1 MATHVWAAEAFEI
14 EFSRNAETTVS
25 AVVGAWTHPVWRWSA
40 ALAAVVAFGLAVP
53 GCAVRHGAPEVVDR
67 TSGVGVVDAASPPP
81 IPVVQAPLTSAG
93 SALPLDGHRV
103 ERGDTLYGIAW
114 RYGLDYREIARL
126 NNIEAPY
133 RIFVGQQLVLMA
145 PANPGTAMAAG
156 APVPLPAEPL
166 SRGFE
171 YVPET
176 DSGQPVWQPAP
187 QGAGVATT
195 PYHTDGTPLPDGSS
209 ANTGQAPGTATAQQ
223 VSPPPFGAPGSAN
236 ASASATNSAL
246 PGAPVAIDPVS
257 AGQRRTEPPPAVDTA
272 PAAASTS
279 LPSAVAPAEAPAVAA
294 PAAATP
300 SPAGLPEPAAVPE
313 PAATPTVTPTVTPEP
328 ATQPVVRAE
337 RPASGVGTWRWP
349 AKGTVQKAFGNG
361 NKGIDFK
368 LEPAQPVLAAG
379 GGEVVYAGNGL
390 GGFRHLVI
398 VKHDQRFLS
407 AYSLNRPISVQE
419 GERLASGGIIAGAD
433 PGSAAGTLR
442 FEIRRDGQ
450 PVDPASIIGR

>member
-1 MATHVWAAEAFEI
+1 MATHVWAAEAVE
-14 EFSRNAETTVS
+14 SGGTRGAKAPVS
-25 AVVGAWTHPVWRWSA
+25 AAVGG
-40 ALAAVVAFGLAVP
+40 LAYATWKVPTIIAVVALFCLAFA
-53 GCAVRHGAPEVVDR
+53 GCAVRHGAPDVVDR
-67 TSGVGVVDAASPPP
+67 TSDVGAVDAASPAST
-81 IPVVQAPLTSAG
+81 PVAQAPLTPTAM
-93 SALPLDGHRV
+93 ALPIDGHRV

-126 NNIEAPY
+126 NSIEAPY
-133 RIFVGQQLVLMA
+133 RIFVGQQLVLVA
-145 PANPGTAMAAG
+145 SATSGAAIAGG
-156 APVPLPAEPL
+156 APVPLPAEPV

-176 DSGQPVWQPAP
+176 DGEQPAWQPAP

-195 PYHTDGTPLPDGSS
+195 PYHSDGAAPPDVAAAAEQAPVASS
-209 ANTGQAPGTATAQQ
+209 APPTAP
-223 VSPPPFGAPGSAN
+223 P
-236 ASASATNSAL
+236 L
-246 PGAPVAIDPVS
+246 GAPVIANSAGSATSGPVPVGPAS
-257 AGQRRTEPPPAVDTA
+257 AGQGPTESLPTVSTGTAAA
-272 PAAASTS
+272 PAS
-279 LPSAVAPAEAPAVAA
+279 LPSAAPAATAAA
-294 PAAATP
+294 PAQAPATTVPPAEVVPLAA
-300 SPAGLPEPAAVPE
+300 
-313 PAATPTVTPTVTPEP
+313 PEP

-337 RPASGVGTWRWP
+337 RAASGVGTWRWP

-419 GERLASGGIIAGAD
+419 GERLASGGIIAGAE
-433 PGSAAGTLR
+433 PGGAAGTLR

>member
-1 MATHVWAAEAFEI
+1 MATHVWAAKAVESGGIRGAEAP
-14 EFSRNAETTVS
+14 VS
-25 AVVGAWTHPVWRWSA
+25 TAVGGLAHAIRRGPVTIAVLALCSL
-40 ALAAVVAFGLAVP
+40 ALA
-53 GCAVRHGAPEVVDR
+53 GCAVRHGAPDVVDR
-67 TSGVGVVDAASPPP
+67 TSDVGAVDAVSPAST
-81 IPVVQAPLTSAG
+81 PVAQAPLTATASM
-93 SALPLDGHRV
+93 LPLDGHRV

-126 NNIEAPY
+126 NSIEAPY
-133 RIFVGQQLVLMA
+133 RIFVGQQLVL
-145 PANPGTAMAAG
+145 AASATSGAAIAGG
-156 APVPLPAEPL
+156 APVPLPAEPV

-176 DSGQPVWQPAP
+176 DGDQPAWQPAP

-195 PYHTDGTPLPDGSS
+195 PYHSDGAAPPDG
-209 ANTGQAPGTATAQQ
+209 AAAAEQVPVAPPAQGTA
-223 VSPPPFGAPGSAN
+223 PPFGAPVIANSAGSAT
-236 ASASATNSAL
+236 S
-246 PGAPVAIDPVS
+246 GPVAGGPVS
-257 AGQRRTEPPPAVDTA
+257 SGPVSSGPVSSGPVPGGPASSGQVPTESLPTVSTTTVAATA
-272 PAAASTS
+272 A
-279 LPSAVAPAEAPAVAA
+279 LPSAAPAETAAAA
-294 PAAATP
+294 PAQAPATTVP
-300 SPAGLPEPAAVPE
+300 PAEVAPLSA
-313 PAATPTVTPTVTPEP
+313 PEP

-337 RPASGVGTWRWP
+337 RAASGVGTWRWP

-419 GERLASGGIIAGAD
+419 GERLASGGIIAGAE

>member
-1 MATHVWAAEAFEI
+1 MATHVGAAKAVESGGTRGGVAP
-14 EFSRNAETTVS
+14 VS
-25 AVVGAWTHPVWRWSA
+25 TAVEG
-40 ALAAVVAFGLAVP
+40 LAHATRRGPFTIAVVALFSLAFA
-53 GCAVRHGAPEVVDR
+53 GCAARHGAPDVVDR
-67 TSGVGVVDAASPPP
+67 TSDVGAVEATSPAST
-81 IPVVQAPLTSAG
+81 PVAQAPLTATAST
-93 SALPLDGHRV
+93 LPLDGHRV

-126 NNIEAPY
+126 NGIEAPY
-133 RIFVGQQLVLMA
+133 RIFVGQQLVLA
-145 PANPGTAMAAG
+145 PSATSGAAIASG
-156 APVPLPAEPL
+156 APVPLPAEPV

-176 DSGQPVWQPAP
+176 NGDQPAWQPAP
-187 QGAGVATT
+187 QVAGVATT
-195 PYHTDGTPLPDGSS
+195 PYHSDGAALPDE
-209 ANTGQAPGTATAQQ
+209 AAAAEQ
-223 VSPPPFGAPGSAN
+223 V
-236 ASASATNSAL
+236 
-246 PGAPVAIDPVS
+246 PVGPAS
-257 AGQRRTEPPPAVDTA
+257 AGQGPTESLPTVSTATVAAPP
-272 PAAASTS
+272 S
-279 LPSAVAPAEAPAVAA
+279 LPSAAPAETAAVAA
-294 PAAATP
+294 APPAQVPATVAP
-300 SPAGLPEPAAVPE
+300 SVDVAPLSA
-313 PAATPTVTPTVTPEP
+313 PEP

-337 RPASGVGTWRWP
+337 RATSGVGTWRWP

-419 GERLASGGIIAGAD
+419 GERLASGGIIAGAE